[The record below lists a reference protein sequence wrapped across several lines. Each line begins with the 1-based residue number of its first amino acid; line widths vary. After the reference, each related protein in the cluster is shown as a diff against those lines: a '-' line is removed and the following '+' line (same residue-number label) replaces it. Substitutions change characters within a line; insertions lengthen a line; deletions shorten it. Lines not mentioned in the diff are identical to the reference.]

1 MKKKTVITRTIIIIG
16 ILILINLIGDNLF
29 FRLDFT
35 ADKRYTLSN
44 ATKDIIN
51 DLEDVITITAY
62 ITKDLP
68 PQLMNIRRDFEDLLI
83 EYETRSDGNIVYE
96 FINPNQSRELEA
108 EAQQNGIGPL
118 MINIRE
124 SDQVKQL
131 RAYMGAVLE
140 MGDKSEVI
148 PVIQPGSSMEYSLT
162 TSIKKLAA
170 ADKQKIAF
178 IEGHNESPLEA
189 SGQLMNQLSILYDVE
204 SYNMTDTL
212 EIPAKYKTIL
222 IVDPKDT
229 IPDSH
234 FQKLN
239 NFIRNNGRVFIAY
252 NNLAANLSQGVLQTG
267 PEIGLGNW
275 LRQLGVNLGSQYV
288 IDNNAGAVTVQQRQ
302 GPIVFNTQVK
312 FPYFPIIGNFADHP
326 VSKGIESL
334 MLPFVSPIS
343 LNVDSAVQVTPLALS
358 SEYSGLQNSPV
369 YVDINRQWEL
379 NDFNNGNQPVA
390 VALEG
395 PIMGA
400 DNTRIVV
407 ISNSS
412 FMINGLGQQQRE
424 QNADNINFASNA
436 IDWLSD
442 DTGLVDLRTKGITNR
457 PLEIVEDTTREII
470 KWSNVTAPILIILI
484 YAFIRRQMYFK
495 KKQNWLQGN
504 Y

>member
-1 MKKKTVITRTIIIIG
+1 MKKQTVITRAIIIMG
-16 ILILINLIGDNLF
+16 ILILINLIGDNF
-29 FRLDFT
+29 YFRLDFT

-44 ATKDIIN
+44 ASKEIIQ

-68 PQLMNIRRDFEDLLI
+68 PQMNIRRDFEDLLI

-108 EAQQNGIGPL
+108 EAQQNGIAPL

-131 RAYMGAVLE
+131 RVYMGAVLE

-442 DTGLVDLRTKGITNR
+442 DTGLVEQCNCTNIDNPDLCFYKA
-457 PLEIVEDTTREII
+457 
-470 KWSNVTAPILIILI
+470 SNVFQEETELVTRKLLVFLSYEKNIK
-484 YAFIRRQMYFK
+484 Y
-495 KKQNWLQGN
+495 
-504 Y
+504 